1 MTPRHTA
8 LEEQWLRDGFS
19 VWPAAGRFVPALFR
33 VFFKPDGEHLS
44 FRVEVLLEHC
54 NGFNIVHG
62 GFISTMADTWLACNV
77 AHLLPKETRFVT
89 ASLSVDF
96 LRSVKAGAWLES
108 EIDRIKL
115 GSRLCHASGAI
126 LSDGQPVAAMRAV
139 FAVLSQPSRLV

>member
-1 MTPRHTA
+1 MTSRLTT
-8 LEEQWLRDGFS
+8 LEEQWLREGFS
-19 VWPAAGRFVPALFR
+19 AWPTSGRFVPALAR
-33 VFFKPDGEHLS
+33 MFFKPQGEYLT
-44 FRVEVLLEHC
+44 FRVEVAPDHC

-62 GFISTMADTWLACNV
+62 GFISTMADSWLACNV

-96 LRSVKAGAWLES
+96 LRPVKAGAWLES

-115 GSRLCHASGAI
+115 GARLCHAAGAI

-139 FAVLSQPSRLV
+139 FAVLG